1 MANIEKYEYIEQITD
16 QDGKVISE
24 KTTLKTKRIIKSREP
39 DYIKL
44 YIDTWQEGDKNKIP
58 VSCRLLFLE
67 LATRMGYCDAD
78 DFKHSQLVTTGAP
91 YQDDIMKALGWTNR
105 DSLQK
110 GLRALCDCN
119 AIRCV
124 SRGTY
129 QVNPRYAAK
138 GQWKYNPRV
147 SRSSLDDFMDY
158 FDREIEK
165 ARIRKAA
172 AGPGMKKTKPE
183 KPEAGMLALDLDHW
197 HK

>member
-1 MANIEKYEYIEQITD
+1 MANVEKYERIEQITD

-24 KTTLKTKRIIKSREP
+24 KTTLKTKRVTKVSEP

-44 YIDTWQEGDKNKIP
+44 YTQIWQDRHGNTIP
-58 VSCRLLFLE
+58 VSSRLLFLE

-78 DFKHSQLVTTGAP
+78 DLEHSQLVMTGGP
-91 YQDDIMKALGWTNR
+91 YQDAIMKALGWTNR

-110 GLRALCDCN
+110 GLKALCDCN
-119 AIRCV
+119 AIRRV
-124 SRGTY
+124 SRGIY
-129 QVNPRYAAK
+129 QINPRYAAK

-147 SRSSLDDFMDY
+147 SQSSLEGFMDY

-183 KPEAGMLALDLDHW
+183 KPEAGMPALDLDHW